1 MAEAFDVA
9 DFFRG
14 DGYALFLLASEA
26 ADVQVVQQAAS
37 FAAYPDDDVLVDAHG
52 ADHRAVDASEDEG
65 EQQYAGD
72 DEDVEEGCAS
82 DDPEHRG
89 QELQLGHPSEPVLS
103 DSEEKERDTDEEN
116 GRERDSD
123 FA

>member
-1 MAEAFDVA
+1 MPFS
-9 DFFRG
+9 
-14 DGYALFLLASEA
+14 FLRLRLRTCRS
-26 ADVQVVQQAAS
+26 
-37 FAAYPDDDVLVDAHG
+37 
-52 ADHRAVDASEDEG
+52 SEDEG

-82 DDPEHRG
+82 YDPEHRG

-103 DSEEKERDTDEEN
+103 YSEEKERDADEEN

-123 FA
+123 CA